1 MRKVI
6 NLFICVFI
14 CFILSINVFASS
26 PGSEDTLETTSVYED
41 ESETEETECAS
52 SLNLCYDDYD
62 LNIISNIVNGE
73 VGGICGTVVL
83 TYSDGTQLYADACI
97 LHKIHAQIVDNQV
110 NSSMFPS
117 TVYGCAMQCWSSAY
131 AKTGERSSSQ
141 WKHCKEDVIEALS
154 SYDRIPSNV
163 FAATCDSRFA
173 QKYNGFYLY
182 ARVDWNT
189 GWVSGTF
196 YYYSYGYS
204 YYEDD
209 EDNEEVIEEE
219 IEEEII
225 EEATIE
231 KEDNNIYYIEYEYRY
246 VENKN
251 SAVED
256 IKNNIISIIKQLFII
271 ERNKLLFNRWFE
283 LE

>member
-1 MRKVI
+1 MRKVV
-6 NLFICVFI
+6 NLFIYVLI

-26 PGSEDTLETTSVYED
+26 PESEETLETTSVYED

-73 VGGICGTVVL
+73 VGGICGTVIL

-141 WKHCKEDVIEALS
+141 WKHCKEDVIEVLS

-173 QKYNGFYLY
+173 QKYDGFYLY
-182 ARVDWNT
+182 ARVDWST

-209 EDNEEVIEEE
+209 E
-219 IEEEII
+219 EII
-225 EEATIE
+225 EEVALE
-231 KEDNNIYYIEYEYRY
+231 KEDNDTYYIEYDYI
-246 VENKN
+246 ENKN
-251 SAVED
+251 SAVEY
-256 IKNNIISIIKQLFII
+256 IESNIISIIKKLFIM
-271 ERNKLLFNRWFE
+271 ERNKLLFNRWLE

>member
-1 MRKVI
+1 MRKVV
-6 NLFICVFI
+6 NLFIYVLI

-26 PGSEDTLETTSVYED
+26 PESEETLETTSVYED

-73 VGGICGTVVL
+73 VGGICGTVIL

-141 WKHCKEDVIEALS
+141 WKHCKEDVIEVLS

-173 QKYNGFYLY
+173 QKYDGFYLY
-182 ARVDWNT
+182 ARVDWST

-196 YYYSYGYS
+196 YYYSYGYN

-209 EDNEEVIEEE
+209 EAVVEVE
-219 IEEEII
+219 IEEEV
-225 EEATIE
+225 TFE
-231 KEDNNIYYIEYEYRY
+231 KEDNDIYYIEYEY
-246 VENKN
+246 VENKD

-256 IKNNIISIIKQLFII
+256 IKNNIINIIKKLFII
-271 ERNKLLFNRWFE
+271 ERNKIFFNRWFE